1 MKCGEKMEEKK
12 VIKISLS
19 TFFLIL
25 AIIVIIMGVF
35 IYKLY
40 NEKSIDTKK
49 TTELQAKV
57 DNLNG
62 TLSELQEK
70 NNNISNTLNSNT
82 INTDNATNTINSTNN
97 NLSTNSSSSKYS
109 EITKTLTNNDLLS
122 VTDAVNNNGT
132 YTLKGKIITV
142 DTSKEQ
148 VTEYPFYKDTG
159 EYKQITVSSNTKCI
173 YSVDSYEET
182 TDTVENVFSKELYFG
197 GCFNFSFKNGKCIS
211 VYEVVTGH

>member
-1 MKCGEKMEEKK
+1 MEEKK

-25 AIIVIIMGVF
+25 AIIVIIIMGIF

-40 NEKSIDTKK
+40 NEKSIDNKK

-57 DNLNG
+57 NNLNK
-62 TLSELQEK
+62 TISELQEK
-70 NNNISNTLNSNT
+70 NNTISNTIYSNNTSIENSTSSNT
-82 INTDNATNTINSTNN
+82 TSN
-97 NLSTNSSSSKYS
+97 NLSTNSSNSKYS

-122 VTDAVNNNGT
+122 VTDAVNNNDGT

-148 VTEYPFYKDTG
+148 VTEYPFYKETG
-159 EYKQITVSSNTKCI
+159 EYKQITVSSNTKCT

-197 GCFNFSFKNGKCIS
+197 GCFNFSFENGKCIS

>member
-1 MKCGEKMEEKK
+1 MEEKK

-70 NNNISNTLNSNT
+70 NDNISNTLNSNT

-159 EYKQITVSSNTKCI
+159 EYKQITVLSNTKCI

-197 GCFNFSFKNGKCIS
+197 GCFNFSFENGKCIS